1 MYRIFN
7 DDCVKL
13 MSEWVNKNEERERL
27 ILFDCIITDIPY
39 NISKKNNFT
48 TIGRQGVDFGEWD
61 KNFDTLKWLDSAS
74 KLINK
79 NGSILI
85 FCSLSQ
91 ISYLIERLSELG
103 FEYKDTIVWEKTN
116 PMPRNIE
123 RRYVQSNEYLLWVV
137 KKGAKWVFNK
147 PKNIPYLKQIFKNSI
162 CSGRERTKHT
172 TQKPLKLMKTILE
185 IHTNEND
192 IVLDCFMGSGSTG
205 VACKELNRNFVGIE
219 LNKEYFEIAK
229 KRLEEI

>member
-1 MYRIFN
+1 M
-7 DDCVKL
+7 K
-13 MSEWVNKNEERERL
+13 KNSLKEKK

-39 NISKKNNFT
+39 NVSKKNNFN

-61 KNFDTLKWLDSAS
+61 KGFDTLKWLDSAT

-79 NGSILI
+79 NGSMLI
-85 FCSLSQ
+85 FCSLSK
-91 ISYLIERLSELG
+91 ISYIIDKLSELG
-103 FEYKDTIVWEKTN
+103 FEYKDVIVWEKTN

-123 RRYVQSNEYLLWVV
+123 RRYVQSNEYVLWVI
-137 KKGAKWVFNK
+137 KKGAKWTFNK
-147 PKNIPYLKQIFKNSI
+147 PKDVPYLKQVLKNSI
-162 CSGRERTKHT
+162 CSGKERTKHT
-172 TQKPLKLMKTILE
+172 TQKPLTVMEYLIK

-205 VACKELNRNFVGIE
+205 VACKNLNRNFVGIE

-229 KRLEEI
+229 KRMEE

>member
-1 MYRIFN
+1 MYKLFN
-7 DDCVKL
+7 CDSLKL
-13 MSEWVNKNEERERL
+13 MTEWVEKNSLKEKK

-39 NISKKNNFT
+39 NVSKKNNFN

-61 KNFDTLKWLDSAS
+61 KGFDTLKWLDSAT

-79 NGSILI
+79 NGSMLI

-91 ISYLIERLSELG
+91 ISYIIDKLSKLG
-103 FEYKDTIVWEKTN
+103 FEYKDVIVWEKTN

-123 RRYVQSNEYLLWVV
+123 RRYVQSNEYVLWVI
-137 KKGAKWVFNK
+137 KKGAKWTFNK
-147 PKNIPYLKQIFKNSI
+147 PKDIPYLKQVFKNSI
-162 CSGRERTKHT
+162 CSGKERTKHT
-172 TQKPLKLMKTILE
+172 TQKPLTVMEYLIK

-192 IVLDCFMGSGSTG
+192 VVLDCFMGSGSTG
-205 VACKELNRNFVGIE
+205 VACKNLNRNFVGIE

-229 KRLEEI
+229 KRMEE